1 MTAIIEKRKIEMVS
15 FGSTLELP
23 TTYAG
28 LRYTM
33 MRFVTGH
40 RSDRGLV
47 RDVNEDAFLVDDHFL
62 AVADGM
68 GGHQA
73 GEVASKMAIDL
84 LESLTTRQ
92 SMPTTDEEWRELIQT
107 VNKAVLDAGRFD
119 RRRRGMG
126 TTLTL
131 TALIDNRLVVV
142 HVGDSRAYL
151 LRDGQV
157 QQLTEDHSLVQ
168 SLVSTGTITEEEAMR
183 HSSRNVITSAIGIDK
198 IPRIDVMRYAVQ
210 PLDVVIVCTDGL
222 SGLVT
227 DEEIQALA
235 TETIAGLNDPLAS
248 PQAVADALV
257 SKALERG
264 GSDNITVLVGL
275 VMSETKGDA

>member
-1 MTAIIEKRKIEMVS
+1 
-15 FGSTLELP
+15 
-23 TTYAG
+23 
-28 LRYTM
+28 

-92 SMPTTDEEWRELIQT
+92 SMPTTDEEWRELIQA

>member
-1 MTAIIEKRKIEMVS
+1 MK
-15 FGSTLELP
+15 
-23 TTYAG
+23 
-28 LRYTM
+28 
-33 MRFVTGH
+33 FVIGH

-47 RDVNEDAFLVDDHFL
+47 RDVNEDAFLVGDHCL

-73 GEVASKMAIDL
+73 GEVASKMAIEL
-84 LESLTTRQ
+84 LSAHK
-92 SMPTTDEEWRELIQT
+92 SMPSTDEEWRELVHT
-107 VNKAVLDAGRFD
+107 VNKAVLAAGRFD

-131 TALIDNRLVVV
+131 TALVGSELVVA

-157 QQLTEDHSLVQ
+157 RQLTEDHSLVQ
-168 SLVSTGTITEEEAMR
+168 TLVSTGTITEEEAMR
-183 HSSRNVITSAIGIDK
+183 HSSRNVITSAIGIDE
-198 IPRIDVMRYAVQ
+198 IPRIDVIRSTVR
-210 PLDVVIVCTDGL
+210 PLDLVMVCTDGL
-222 SGLVT
+222 SCLVAE
-227 DEEIQALA
+227 DEINSLVA
-235 TETIAGLNDPLAS
+235 ETMTHLDDPLES
-248 PQAVADALV
+248 PQAIADALT

-275 VMSETKGDA
+275 VTS